1 MEPGKFDRPSGP
13 NEPPRQRPAGAG
25 PLSVPPRPGTAPLG
39 TPGAKPGAKPDAQ
52 PPADVKPAGPAA
64 RLARDGNATSQQGR
78 QYAEQAANAYGAL
91 LQSADLQNRKLDD
104 VFGKFQAKAGQE
116 DATKKRME
124 KLAGEDQGEKAV
136 SKADGQKELSA
147 TGRAFLRKDQK
158 PLEEDQEAEPA
169 NPEEPF
175 KDVFSED
182 ENGTSER
189 QNLDKLT
196 QDQQDAYTQVASN
209 LMGDPEARLGLQV
222 LLLTG
227 KLPGKALD
235 VDDQDLLSNLQAL
248 ATQEL
253 DPGIDRWKLVG
264 DLVSDLANPAALSAE
279 SGPTDPVLV
288 VLMMLA
294 AKRPAEYVRLMRG
307 LATRHGEVKLAN
319 GRTLKRK
326 GRLNKG
332 EGRWSARL
340 LWEVLDD
347 DDEEEEENDR
357 ARREHP
363 TGRKQL
369 PSL

>member
-1 MEPGKFDRPSGP
+1 MDPGKLAQSNSP
-13 NEPPRQRPAGAG
+13 NEPQQPRKPPAGTAALAL
-25 PLSVPPRPGTAPLG
+25 PQRPGTAPLG
-39 TPGAKPGAKPDAQ
+39 ATGAKLSAKPEAQ
-52 PPADVKPAGPAA
+52 PQAAEAKPAGPVA
-64 RLARDGNATSQQGR
+64 RLARDGNATSAQGR

-104 VFGKFQAKAGQE
+104 VFGKFQAKASQE

-124 KLAGEDQGEKAV
+124 KLAGDDQGEKAV

-158 PLEEDQEAEPA
+158 PKDELDEEEAPT
-169 NPEEPF
+169 PEEPF
-175 KDVFSED
+175 KDVFAED

-189 QNLDKLT
+189 RSLDTLS
-196 QDQQDAYTQVASN
+196 QEQQDAYTHVASN
-209 LMGDPEARLGLQV
+209 LMGDPEARLGLQA

-235 VDDQDLLSNLQAL
+235 SDGHDLLANLEAL
-248 ATQEL
+248 ATMDM
-253 DPGIDRWKLVG
+253 DPGIDRWSLLG
-264 DLVSDLANPAALSAE
+264 DLVSDLSNPSAICAE

-288 VLMMLA
+288 VLIMLA
-294 AKRPAEYVRLMRG
+294 ARRPAEYVRLMRG
-307 LATRHGEVKLAN
+307 LATRAGTVKLAN

-347 DDEEEEENDR
+347 EEEADTEDEKDEAKR
-357 ARREHP
+357 
-363 TGRKQL
+363 
-369 PSL
+369 